1 METATTYLDWDDV
14 VLEEEEEP
22 GEGLAVGEEVGKVQ
36 DQLGPPSDHARLQV
50 VRPAR
55 VDGFFGPYFSFIR
68 IQGCAL
74 VMYTGFRPRTSH
86 RFREFQ

>member
-1 METATTYLDWDDV
+1 MEAAITYLGWDDV

-22 GEGLAVGEEVGKVQ
+22 GEGLAVGEEVGEVQ

-55 VDGFFGPYFSFIR
+55 VDGFFGPDVS
-68 IQGCAL
+68 
-74 VMYTGFRPRTSH
+74 
-86 RFREFQ
+86 